1 MDKAA
6 NLHGAIGPDEHMPT
20 TGVSGVEA
28 AVSYLKKHDLFSPQ
42 YEQKA
47 EMSPDKDKFI
57 LNRRFVEQAS
67 LDGRYS
73 KSFLFI
79 TWFLLVLVHIEN
91 VLSTRTRKLH
101 VIKFLQDDDGCF
113 DVERAIGY
121 ESPVDFMED
130 RNPFELKFSVASTEL
145 ELSFTATE
153 NKLQL

>member
-6 NLHGAIGPDEHMPT
+6 NLYGAIGPDEQMPT

-28 AVSYLKKHDLFSPQ
+28 AVSYLKQHDLFSPQ
-42 YEQKA
+42 YEQRA
-47 EMSPDKDKFI
+47 HMSPDKDEFI

-130 RNPFELKFSVASTEL
+130 KNPFELKFSVASTEL

-153 NKLQL
+153 NEIQL